1 MKTSMSLSAKII
13 SLILLFCLTSLASG
27 LYSISS
33 MASIGKKIH
42 NLSTVEI
49 PLQNQVAKI
58 SEHQLNQELAL
69 TGAALNLELDE
80 IEKYKMHLRNFHQLN
95 KVVAKEL
102 ELAETLIRSTVDTL
116 NPEEN
121 NIDTSTMA
129 QVQDDLGQS
138 VLTYN
143 NILKSL
149 ELVGQKHDEYA
160 IQSSK
165 FIELLEHTSAQS
177 QDTRFARIQRQKVL
191 VQLEETQKHLDT
203 HLSKLRDT
211 VQKISLQA
219 MIEAE
224 ETEKSA
230 LRVTVLIISSS
241 LFISLSIGIW
251 IAVNIRRRLR
261 ETIISVDQISDGNLT
276 VKNDLSS
283 NDEIGSVMRAISKMQ
298 ENLTN
303 IVASLLEVSRQVTE
317 QSEQMQ
323 SGAQQ
328 VSDGTTEQANS
339 VQETATAMEQMTTS
353 IRENADGA
361 VEADRKATIL
371 AEDAQVCAQA
381 MEKTAGSMKD
391 IADKITIVEEI
402 TRKIELLALNASV
415 EAARAGEHGK
425 GFAVVASE
433 VSKLAELS
441 KQAASDIQ
449 VSSGEGKE
457 LAEKTNQML
466 NALLP
471 EIEKTKDL
479 VQNISA
485 SSEEQSTGAAQINT
499 SVQVLDGVI
508 QSNASAAQQLFQ
520 TAQTVSALA
529 PRLKALVARFK
540 TDHPSDEVSFQQS
553 MPAPPSRPPAPSSD
567 PIQSNN
573 FENY

>member
-283 NDEIGSVMRAISKMQ
+283 NDEIGSVMRAISKNQ
-298 ENLTN
+298 KNLVAIGTSTGGTSALMSVLSALPRTCPG
-303 IVASLLEVSRQVTE
+303 IVAVVHMPSSFTKAFADRLDTLCSIDVLEATNHLPVRQGQAIIACGGKHLEVQKRGAGYWVKVT
-317 QSEQMQ
+317 QGDLVNGHCPSVDRLFFSVATAAKQHGMGILMTGMGRD
-323 SGAQQ
+323 GAQGLLRIKDAGGITVAQ
-328 VSDGTTEQANS
+328 DE
-339 VQETATAMEQMTTS
+339 TTS
-353 IRENADGA
+353 VVFGMPKAAIDLGA
-361 VEADRKATIL
+361 SDKVVKL
-371 AEDAQVCAQA
+371 Q
-381 MEKTAGSMKD
+381 D
-391 IADKITIVEEI
+391 IAAEI
-402 TRKIELLALNASV
+402 L
-415 EAARAGEHGK
+415 
-425 GFAVVASE
+425 
-433 VSKLAELS
+433 
-441 KQAASDIQ
+441 
-449 VSSGEGKE
+449 
-457 LAEKTNQML
+457 
-466 NALLP
+466 
-471 EIEKTKDL
+471 
-479 VQNISA
+479 
-485 SSEEQSTGAAQINT
+485 
-499 SVQVLDGVI
+499 
-508 QSNASAAQQLFQ
+508 
-520 TAQTVSALA
+520 
-529 PRLKALVARFK
+529 
-540 TDHPSDEVSFQQS
+540 HP
-553 MPAPPSRPPAPSSD
+553 
-567 PIQSNN
+567 
-573 FENY
+573 